1 MLEPDTPFLKH
12 NGGSAG
18 GYPCQMLGD
27 GCYRI
32 QRKGMGREVP
42 RESYGRIYTWALE
55 GIGMGVERV
64 GMYLGREW
72 YLLAGGEI

>member
-1 MLEPDTPFLKH
+1 
-12 NGGSAG
+12 
-18 GYPCQMLGD
+18 
-27 GCYRI
+27 
-32 QRKGMGREVP
+32 MGREVP